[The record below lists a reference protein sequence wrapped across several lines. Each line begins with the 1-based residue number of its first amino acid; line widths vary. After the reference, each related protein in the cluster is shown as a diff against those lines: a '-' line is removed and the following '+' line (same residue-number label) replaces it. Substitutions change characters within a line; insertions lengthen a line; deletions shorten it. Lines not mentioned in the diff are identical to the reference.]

1 MLLVNTRTKWF
12 AENKP
17 AKFGSAPFS
26 IPPRTKSHSTLFVFA
41 IFIVLTGCDAKT
53 NQGQFELD
61 LFSSI
66 FFGDISVTQGEST
79 SATVL
84 INRHVNKSRF
94 SQNINMSLIDPPG
107 WLSYKI
113 KENPVKGT
121 TSAIKFDIGQD
132 AKPGIYR
139 LVLYGVGNA
148 NNSVIEDSITFHLIV
163 EKAKHDKDATN
174 ASFIIRKKLFSLLKL
189 G

>member
-1 MLLVNTRTKWF
+1 MLLAVTGNIGF
-12 AENKP
+12 AVNKP
-17 AKFGSAPFS
+17 AKAGSAPFS
-26 IPPRTKSHSTLFVFA
+26 LPRRIKSHSTLFVFA
-41 IFIVLTGCDAKT
+41 FFIVLTGCDSTT

-66 FFGDISVTQGEST
+66 FFGDISITQGESA

-84 INRHVNKSRF
+84 INRHVNKSKF
-94 SQNINMSLIDPPG
+94 SHNINMSLIDPPG

-113 KENPVKGT
+113 KENPVRGT
-121 TSAIKFDIGQD
+121 TSAIKFDIDQD

-148 NNSVIEDSITFHLIV
+148 KNTVIEDSVTFHLVV
-163 EKAKHDKDATN
+163 EKAKQDKGANN
-174 ASFIIRKKLFSLLKL
+174 ASFDIRKELFSLLKL
-189 G
+189 D